1 MAVRRPLKLDGS
13 NNLVE
18 MSDTDIAN
26 IKAEMVRQYSLSPSV
41 TLAYSAG
48 SGNLGTIADT
58 RYQAGA
64 VSSTNTSFP
73 TEATTAEP
81 SQITVNYT
89 TILEAFTTLSAP
101 ADTNSVAFPVYV
113 TAAGHI
119 QAMTLTDMRDTF
131 VDDVITTLTT
141 AATTT
146 SQGGTYRIHTAN
158 TLAGH
163 TLVSATPVFTD
174 TRPDLTL
181 YTALGIPE
189 TQDQPV
195 TVTNYYL
202 FRIDGATVG
211 TIPTPVFIRNAD
223 GNLQQYTTA
232 AFQTMLQDMVDYYA
246 ANVAGY
252 KVEYA
257 LSTSATN
264 SRGSGMVNTDYTSVT
279 GNYQTNQVGDV
290 YYAQEFPNGTLST
303 ITTTYLTC
311 FRA

>member
-26 IKAEMVRQYSLSPSV
+26 IKAEMIRQYSLNPSV
-41 TLAYSAG
+41 TLDYSA
-48 SGNLGTIADT
+48 SGNLGTISDT
-58 RYQAGA
+58 RYRAGA
-64 VSSTNTSFP
+64 ASLSNTAFP

-81 SQITVNYT
+81 DQITVNYN
-89 TILEAFTTLSAP
+89 TILETFTTLSAP
-101 ADTNSVAFPVYV
+101 ADTNNVAFPVYL
-113 TAAGHI
+113 TASNHI

-131 VDDVITTLTT
+131 VDDVINTLTT
-141 AATTT
+141 SATTT
-146 SQGGTYRIHTAN
+146 SQGGTYRIHTAT

-163 TLVSATPVFTD
+163 TLVSLTPVFRD

-181 YTALGIPE
+181 YTAGGIPE
-189 TQDQPV
+189 TTDQPV
-195 TVTNYYL
+195 TVTEYYL
-202 FRIDGATVG
+202 FRINGATVG
-211 TIPTPVFIRNAD
+211 TIPTPLFVRNAD
-223 GNLQQYTTA
+223 GNLQEYTTA
-232 AFQTMLQDMVDYYA
+232 SFQTMLQDIVDYYA
-246 ANVAGY
+246 ANVTGY
-252 KVEYA
+252 KIEYG
-257 LSTSATN
+257 LSVLATN

-279 GNYQTNQVGDV
+279 GNYQTNQIGDN

>member
-1 MAVRRPLKLDGS
+1 MPVRRPLKLDES
-13 NNLVE
+13 NNFVE

-26 IKAEMVRQYSLSPSV
+26 IKAEMIRQYGLGPSV

-58 RYQAGA
+58 RFQAGA
-64 VSSTNTSFP
+64 ANATNTVFP
-73 TEATTAEP
+73 SEAATAEP
-81 SQITVNYT
+81 SQITVNYN
-89 TILEAFTTLSAP
+89 TILETFTTLSAP
-101 ADTNSVAFPVYV
+101 ADTNNAAFPVYL

-141 AATTT
+141 ANTTT
-146 SQGGTYRIHTAN
+146 SQAGTYRIHTAD

-163 TLVSATPVFTD
+163 TLVSANPVFTD

-181 YTALGIPE
+181 YTAGGIPE
-189 TQDQPV
+189 TLDQPI

-202 FRIDGATVG
+202 FRVDGAAVS

-223 GNLQQYTTA
+223 GNLQEYTTA
-232 AFQTMLQDMVDYYA
+232 SFQTMLQDVVDYYA
-246 ANVAGY
+246 ANVTGY
-252 KVEYA
+252 KIEYA

-264 SRGSGMVNTDYTSVT
+264 SRGSGMVNTDYTGVT
-279 GNYQTNQVGDV
+279 GNYQVRQVGDV

-303 ITTTYLTC
+303 ITTTYLNC